1 VPGDAPGRV
10 HERGDLTAL
19 PVSSSKKAPS
29 SGDERYAGTFIPSR
43 TLLVADFVG
52 HIFLPRHTEEQ
63 LYASARKNYRDVWN
77 EDVKNTLD
85 NLRLHQFRTVHGQR
99 MLSAVARDTNLG
111 RDSLKGMKLES
122 PGNELMGRHNRV
134 SNGQV
139 VLRYSGIDEVI
150 RLKYGFDFRNHR

>member
-1 VPGDAPGRV
+1 
-10 HERGDLTAL
+10 
-19 PVSSSKKAPS
+19 
-29 SGDERYAGTFIPSR
+29 
-43 TLLVADFVG
+43 LLVADFVG